1 MIEVEATV
9 HLPRLGPGRR
19 AIVDETDEAVA
30 RRIRAG
36 LIVPTGRDL
45 EEEERDEDA

>member
-9 HLPRLGPGRR
+9 HLPRLGAGRR

-36 LIVPTGRDL
+36 LLVPTGREID
-45 EEEERDEDA
+45 EEEDPDE